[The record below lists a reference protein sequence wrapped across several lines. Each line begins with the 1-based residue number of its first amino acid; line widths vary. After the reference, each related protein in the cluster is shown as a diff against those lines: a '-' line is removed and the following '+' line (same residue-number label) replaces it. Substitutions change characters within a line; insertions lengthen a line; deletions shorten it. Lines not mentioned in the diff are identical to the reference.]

1 MAQIIDGKY
10 VSQQILDK
18 LAQDVCAESKKPSLT
33 VIIVGE
39 DPASKIYVNL
49 KKKKA
54 AQLGFES
61 NVIEMPE
68 NTTQEQ
74 LLNTIEKLNNDY
86 SVNAVLVQLPLPEHI
101 NTNEVLEKISPMK
114 DVDCFHPYNAGQI
127 ALGKK
132 PYVYPCTPLGIM
144 TLLDKYNISVEGKNA
159 VVVGRSNIVGRPCA
173 QMLLNRNATVTICHS
188 KTKNLADYTK
198 QADILICAVGCKKLI
213 TADMVKDG
221 VVVIDV
227 GMNRTDDGKLCGDV
241 DFENVKEKA
250 SFITPVPGGVGPM
263 TICSLMKNTY
273 ELFKLQNID
282 KIC

>member
-10 VSQQILDK
+10 VSQQILEK
-18 LAQDVCAESKKPSLT
+18 LAQAVCTEDKKPSLT
-33 VIIVGE
+33 VIIVGD

-54 AQLGFES
+54 AQLGFDS

-74 LLNTIEKLNNDY
+74 LLNTIESLNNDV

-101 NTNEVLEKISPMK
+101 NTNEVLEKISPIK

-127 ALGKK
+127 ASGKK
-132 PYVYPCTPLGIM
+132 PYVYPCTPFGIM
-144 TLLDKYNISVEGKNA
+144 TLLDKYNISVEGKKA
-159 VVVGRSNIVGRPCA
+159 VVIGRSNIVGRPCA

-188 KTKNLADYTK
+188 KTENLAEYTK
-198 QADILICAVGCKKLI
+198 QADILVCAVGCKNLV
-213 TADMVKDG
+213 TVDMVKDG

-273 ELFKLQNID
+273 ELFKLQNVD
-282 KIC
+282 KI